1 MGFVPSFKVP
11 SLAALVFISLVLLFE
26 VYDMSWMYSDKE
38 VRLVDRRRKVSTG
51 SHADKCIAKIKDT
64 CVKGDILYSADN
76 HHTSQP
82 FKVKFPR
89 FWRGGANAPF
99 KDAYSNLGWRGPF
112 SRMVKLGVSE
122 FAAFKRDLPYVPGTT
137 LYHYYNPVSHTHKEQ
152 NYQSKLRPPLNA
164 AHAMWD
170 IIWLELIVAFSRQY
184 NTVKNI
190 VYREDFEEDDPVHGL
205 CEIIRKAAYIDNVLK
220 VHQDGCF
227 EELLVVVASCD
238 RHMSMLPTKISAHIL
253 GKVRGK
259 IHEEF
264 FPQNGYKEKKTVLLY
279 GRTDTIQRK
288 MLNVYDVYKEVKS
301 SLSVNVTLWDELIL
315 HKMMLPAEQFHTI
328 TNSWYVI
335 TPHGAFTC
343 FWWPWLKQNATL
355 HEIMGPCPK
364 LHSDR
369 NGRTY
374 VNEEVARLLDVK
386 HLYQRGHNLWEKK
399 VARDGMKELRCKS
412 HYTDPNFIT
421 SPASVVKALKK
432 INFS

>member
-1 MGFVPSFKVP
+1 MGKWWVGFVPSFKVP

-264 FPQNGYKEKKTVLLY
+264 FPQNGYKEKKTVL
-279 GRTDTIQRK
+279 TIQK
-288 MLNVYDVYKEVKS
+288 VFFAFYIHITDV
-301 SLSVNVTLWDELIL
+301 
-315 HKMMLPAEQFHTI
+315 QF
-328 TNSWYVI
+328 
-335 TPHGAFTC
+335 F
-343 FWWPWLKQNATL
+343 
-355 HEIMGPCPK
+355 
-364 LHSDR
+364 
-369 NGRTY
+369 
-374 VNEEVARLLDVK
+374 
-386 HLYQRGHNLWEKK
+386 
-399 VARDGMKELRCKS
+399 
-412 HYTDPNFIT
+412 
-421 SPASVVKALKK
+421 
-432 INFS
+432 